1 MANETTEIL
10 RLVLDADQAIKK
22 TADLKKQRDALIDT
36 NKVLAITEGKNS
48 EAALKNDAAIK
59 ILNQEIA
66 KQTKETNN
74 LVKAQLA
81 AEGSNDQLKAQL
93 SVLTAQY
100 NALSKA
106 ERETSVVGKAYADQ
120 INVITEELKGTEG
133 EIGNFRRNVGDYE
146 GAIKRAGTSLTD
158 LKNRLAEVQKV
169 AQTTDINTQ
178 EFKDARDEAANLG
191 LQIGQLE
198 GKLDE
203 FGNREPKN
211 PAKKAF
217 EDTVATA
224 VTLGST
230 LELVN
235 LAFSENE
242 DVQASVAQSLK
253 AIAIAQQLA
262 NIAKE
267 AGAIIDTVALAK
279 SSALAAA
286 NFVLTGS
293 TTLLTTVTTA
303 FGSASAIAWSI
314 ATLGAGALVGAIIL
328 VVSNFD
334 KLLTAITDFLGLTS
348 EQERAANQLNESYQ
362 AQLVTLN
369 ELIAAEQRRGEI
381 SNTVFDRQIKLQ
393 KSLGRDTIV
402 LEKEKAEAYKQ
413 TLLAQNAAAQKAA
426 DIIKKSNNGTAK
438 QYEDL
443 LKTIQENNIKL
454 ADSTLEIQIIE
465 NEANLKRIED
475 QKKTSEKLS
484 EERKKA
490 NDKAREDR
498 KKYLD
503 DIRALEDEF
512 LLNDRQKLEKS
523 FDDKLAVI
531 KGNGDAEIK
540 LRQAIEKAKSE
551 ALNQFDAESAS
562 ASLVREQKR
571 KAEALAVEA
580 EIFNSQQAFL
590 AKQLELDQTQ
600 VDLSVGTEKEKA
612 DKKLQIQ
619 LSSLEQQLALAK
631 EFYGADGLITREEL
645 QSITAIEQ
653 AIQKAKQ
660 EAAKPSEGGT
670 FGDALGLSK
679 EEVESLGKSIQQ
691 ISQNVAAVQQTIN
704 DTYEARLKN
713 IDSTQKAET
722 DAINSSTLSEEE
734 KKSKIDKLNRDT
746 AKKKYD
752 LELKQFETN
761 KAFQVAQTLIAGA
774 QGVVA
779 AFQLGPV
786 AGGIAAAVI
795 AGVTTAQLSII
806 QNTAP
811 PEPPSFA
818 GGVVSMMGAGNG
830 TSDSIP
836 AYLSRGESVITERGT
851 QLSEQINPG
860 YLAWLNKP
868 NKFATGLDP
877 IQSSFIPPQQADV
890 GQQIR
895 EALAGLTIV
904 TKVSDIDK
912 AQIDRRQVREVSV
925 I

>member
-93 SVLTAQY
+93 SILTAQY

-133 EIGNFRRNVGDYE
+133 AIGNFRRNVGDYE

-267 AGAIIDTVALAK
+267 AGAIIDTIALAK

-286 NFVLTGS
+286 NFVLAGS
-293 TTLLTTVTTA
+293 TTLLTTITTA
-303 FGSASAIAWSI
+303 FGTASAIAWAI
-314 ATLGAGALVGAIIL
+314 ATLGAAALVAGIIL
-328 VVSNFD
+328 VVKNFD
-334 KLLTAITDFLGLTS
+334 ELLTAVTDFIGLTS
-348 EQERAANQLNESYQ
+348 EQDRAANKLNESY
-362 AQLVTLN
+362 ASQLVTLR
-369 ELIAAEQRRGEI
+369 ELVAAEEQRGETV
-381 SNTVFDRQIKLQ
+381 SRVFDRQIKLQ
-393 KSLGRDTIV
+393 QSLGRDTV
-402 LEKEKAEAYKQ
+402 ELEKQKAKAYQQ
-413 TLLAQNAAAQKAA
+413 TLLAQNDAARKAA
-426 DIIKKSNNGTAK
+426 DIIKKSNSGTAK
-438 QYEDL
+438 EYQDL
-443 LKTIQENNIKL
+443 LKTIQENNNKL
-454 ADSTLEIQIIE
+454 ADSTLEIQVIE
-465 NEANLKRIED
+465 NQANLKRVEE
-475 QKKTSEKLS
+475 QKKTGEKLS
-484 EERKKA
+484 AENKKI

-498 KKYLD
+498 KKYLE
-503 DIRALEDEF
+503 DIQKLEDEF
-512 LLNDRQKLEKS
+512 LLNDREKVAKG
-523 FDDKLAVI
+523 FDDKLLVI
-531 KGNGDAEIK
+531 KGKSEEEIK
-540 LRQAIEKAKSE
+540 LRQAIEKAKKE
-551 ALNQFDAESAS
+551 ALDTFDAESAA
-562 ASLVREQKR
+562 ASLAKEQKR
-571 KAEALAVEA
+571 AADILAVEA
-580 EIFNSQQAFL
+580 QLFNEQQSFL
-590 AKQLELDQTQ
+590 TKQLELELAA
-600 VDLSVGTEKEKA
+600 VDLSVGTEQEKA
-612 DKKLQIQ
+612 DKKLKIQ
-619 LSSLEQQLALAK
+619 LASLEQQLALTK
-631 EFYGADGLITREEL
+631 EFVGADGIITKEEL
-645 QSITAIEQ
+645 QGITAIEQ
-653 AIQKAKQ
+653 AIAKAKQ
-660 EAAKPSEGGT
+660 GATKKEPAT
-670 FGDALGLSK
+670 FGAAVGLSK
-679 EEVESLGKSIQQ
+679 EDTDALATSIQQ
-691 ISQNVAAVQQTIN
+691 ISQNVAAVQGAIN
-704 DTYEARLKN
+704 DSYTARLAN

-722 DAINSSTLSEEE
+722 DAINASTLSEAE
-734 KKSKIDKLNRDT
+734 KKTKIDKLNRDT

-752 LELKQFETN
+752 LELKQFNTN
-761 KAFQVAQTLIAGA
+761 KAFQVAQTIIAGA
-774 QGVVA
+774 QGIVA
-779 AFQLGPV
+779 AFQLGPI
-786 AGGIAAAVI
+786 AGAIAAAVI
-795 AGVTTAQLSII
+795 SGVTLAQLSII
-806 QNTAP
+806 QNSTP
-811 PEPPSFA
+811 PTPPSFA

-836 AYLSRGESVITERGT
+836 SWLSRGESVITEQGT
-851 QLSEQINPG
+851 NLSEQINPG

-877 IQSSFIPPQQADV
+877 IQSSFIPPQQADI

-895 EALAGLTIV
+895 EAMAGLTIV
-904 TKVSDIDK
+904 TKVTDIDK